1 MNEAIQVL
9 LFIVGIINFLPVMGV
24 LSADRLSRA
33 YQIELP
39 GNDLIILLRHRALLF
54 GVVGGF
60 IIYSVF
66 VPVYQAAAMVMAAIT
81 MVGYLYIV
89 WSVGGYN
96 KAIFKVAMVDVV
108 GIICLV
114 LAALLTSIG

>member
-24 LSADRLSRA
+24 LSADKLSRA
-33 YQIELP
+33 YQIELA
-39 GNDLIILLRHRALLF
+39 GSDLIILLRHRALLF

-66 VPVYQAAAMVMAAIT
+66 VPVYQAASMVMAAIT

-96 KAIFKVAMVDVV
+96 KAIFKVAMVVVV

-114 LAALLTSIG
+114 LAALLSSIG

>member
-9 LFIVGIINFLPVMGV
+9 LFVVGVINFLPVMGV
-24 LSADRLSRA
+24 ISADKLSRA

-39 GNDLIILLRHRALLF
+39 GNDLIILLRHRAILF

-60 IIYSVF
+60 ILYSVF
-66 VPVYQAAAMVMAAIT
+66 QPMYQDAAMVMAAIT

-89 WSVGGYN
+89 WAVGGYN

-114 LAALLTSIG
+114 LATVLKSIG

>member
-9 LFIVGIINFLPVMGV
+9 LFIVGVINFLPVVGV
-24 LSADRLSRA
+24 ISADKLSRA

-39 GNDLIILLRHRALLF
+39 GNDLIILLRHRAILF

-60 IIYSVF
+60 ILYSVF
-66 VPVYQAAAMVMAAIT
+66 QPMYQDAAMVMAAIT

-89 WSVGGYN
+89 WAVGGYN
-96 KAIFKVAMVDVV
+96 KAIFKVAMVDAV
-108 GIICLV
+108 GIMCLLLATV
-114 LAALLTSIG
+114 LKSIG

>member
-9 LFIVGIINFLPVMGV
+9 LFVVGVINFLPVMGV
-24 LSADRLSRA
+24 ISADKLSRA
-33 YQIELP
+33 YQIDLP
-39 GNDLIILLRHRALLF
+39 GNDLIILLRHRAILF

-60 IIYSVF
+60 ILYSVF
-66 VPVYQAAAMVMAAIT
+66 QPIYQIAAMVMAAIT

-89 WSVGGYN
+89 WAVGGYN

-114 LAALLTSIG
+114 LATVLKSIG